1 MSMTIEN
8 SNPIP
13 QDNDL
18 QYKIILIVEDILYV
32 LKSIETVLKEEGYY
46 VITAMNGKDALEIF
60 KKYSPDLV
68 SIDQKLPDMN
78 GTKLLE
84 EINKL
89 NLVKKPKIIFIS
101 ANYDKDEIQNILKQ
115 NVSNYLI
122 KPFKKNKLIEVV
134 KNLIGDP

>member
-1 MSMTIEN
+1 MTTEN
-8 SNPIP
+8 SN
-13 QDNDL
+13 QDSL
-18 QYKIILIVEDILYV
+18 EIGSQYKIILIVDDILYV
-32 LKSIETVLKEEGYY
+32 LKSIENVLKEEGYY
-46 VITAMNGKDALEIF
+46 VLTAMTGQEALEKY

-68 SIDQKLPDMN
+68 TIDMKLPDMR

-89 NLVKKPKIIFIS
+89 NSDKKPKIIFIS
-101 ANYDKDEIQNILKQ
+101 AMYHKEEIHNILKL

-134 KNLIGDP
+134 KELIGDPTI